1 MFDVGEQGFG
11 LVRPHAG
18 ERRLFP
24 EHRMRRARPPAGR
37 LGDLTEGKKNSGGG
51 REAPARTDFAAA
63 RRRGASLGLDETHI
77 APSGC
82 ELRAP
87 EGWDGAGGRR
97 ARIFVRSV
105 QRKACNVI
113 LSRVD
118 MERITVELDLPR
130 DLLGVLR
137 VTEDERGPELKLLI
151 ALELFREE
159 KISSGKAAEVVG
171 LSKSAFID

>member
-1 MFDVGEQGFG
+1 M
-11 LVRPHAG
+11 
-18 ERRLFP
+18 
-24 EHRMRRARPPAGR
+24 
-37 LGDLTEGKKNSGGG
+37 
-51 REAPARTDFAAA
+51 
-63 RRRGASLGLDETHI
+63 
-77 APSGC
+77 
-82 ELRAP
+82 RAP
-87 EGWDGAGGRR
+87 GGWDGAGGRR

-118 MERITVELDLPR
+118 MERITVEFDLPR

-137 VTEDERGPELKLLI
+137 VTEGELGPELKLLI

>member
-1 MFDVGEQGFG
+1 M
-11 LVRPHAG
+11 
-18 ERRLFP
+18 
-24 EHRMRRARPPAGR
+24 
-37 LGDLTEGKKNSGGG
+37 
-51 REAPARTDFAAA
+51 
-63 RRRGASLGLDETHI
+63 
-77 APSGC
+77 
-82 ELRAP
+82 RAP

>member
-1 MFDVGEQGFG
+1 M
-11 LVRPHAG
+11 
-18 ERRLFP
+18 
-24 EHRMRRARPPAGR
+24 
-37 LGDLTEGKKNSGGG
+37 
-51 REAPARTDFAAA
+51 
-63 RRRGASLGLDETHI
+63 
-77 APSGC
+77 
-82 ELRAP
+82 RAP

-137 VTEDERGPELKLLI
+137 VKDELGPELKLLI

>member
-1 MFDVGEQGFG
+1 
-11 LVRPHAG
+11 
-18 ERRLFP
+18 
-24 EHRMRRARPPAGR
+24 MRRAKPPAGR
-37 LGDLTEGKKNSGGG
+37 LGDLTEGKRRPNGR
-51 REAPARTDFAAA
+51 REAPAQTDVAAA
-63 RRRGASLGLDETHI
+63 RRRDVSLRLDERHI

-113 LSRVD
+113 LSHVN

-130 DLLGVLR
+130 NLLGVLR
-137 VTEDERGPELKLLI
+137 VREDELGPELKLLI
-151 ALELFREE
+151 APELFREE

-171 LSKSAFID
+171 LSKSAFIALFLRDVGGTGGAGGSDAEAP